1 MPLLHER
8 HGHVAVLTLSR
19 PNARNAWDE
28 DYNEGLERHLS
39 AFADDPDVRC
49 VILTG
54 DERGGAFSAGANLAD
69 ARTHSVGSV
78 GDYLAH
84 IHHWRRFAANL
95 LTDFPK
101 PVIAAV
107 NGYAIGIGCIA
118 SYCCDLVI
126 ASEHADWRM
135 PQVRLGTMPA
145 YGAAPRLARIV
156 GKGNAMRAS
165 LGFPVDGAEA
175 YRIGLA
181 QWVVPHAE
189 LMPKAIEIADQ
200 VAAMP
205 PLAVQSAKESMNKG
219 LDIPNI
225 RDASEADVYRFMA
238 LSMTEDAAEA
248 HVAWREKRPAV
259 VKGR

>member
-1 MPLLHER
+1 MPLISEQ
-8 HGHVAVLTLSR
+8 HGHVAILTLSR
-19 PNARNAWDE
+19 PDARNAWDE
-28 DYNEGLERHLS
+28 DYNEGLETRLP
-39 AFADDPDVRC
+39 AFADDPEIRC
-49 VILTG
+49 VVLTG
-54 DERGGAFSAGANLAD
+54 DEAGGAFSAGANLAD
-69 ARTHSVGSV
+69 EKTHAVGSV

-84 IHHWRRFAANL
+84 IHRWRRFAANL

-118 SYCCDLVI
+118 SYCCDLVV
-126 ASEHADWRM
+126 ASERADWRM
-135 PQVRLGTMPA
+135 PQARLGILPA

-165 LGFPVDGAEA
+165 LGYPLDGAEA

-181 QWVVPHAE
+181 QWLVPHGE
-189 LMPKAIEIADQ
+189 LMSKALEVADRI
-200 VAAMP
+200 AAMP
-205 PLAVQSAKESMNKG
+205 PLAVQATKASMNKG

-225 RDASEADVYRFMA
+225 RDASEADVYRFMT

-248 HVAWREKRPAV
+248 HMAWREKRPQV